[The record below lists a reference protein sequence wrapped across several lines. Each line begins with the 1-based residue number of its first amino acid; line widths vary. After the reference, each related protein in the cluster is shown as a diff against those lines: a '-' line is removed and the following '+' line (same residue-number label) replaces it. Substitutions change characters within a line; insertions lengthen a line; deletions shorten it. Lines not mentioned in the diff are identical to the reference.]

1 MNQKIET
8 GKKKKQTFKTRW
20 LKQQNETAWRKD
32 SWAANQKCL
41 YLPIPLQGVCWGGS
55 LLLQNFKSCRAQNFF
70 ALPGEWWLAS
80 DPSCKRKASELY
92 SLSPRSYSFLLLIIC
107 FPNVLFQNQAFFA
120 LLRYGGKIWTLE
132 ESSDEWVEA
141 DSGGEKH
148 PDPKC
153 QLKFLGGFCEDG
165 KVN

>member
-20 LKQQNETAWRKD
+20 LKHQNETAWRKE

-92 SLSPRSYSFLLLIIC
+92 SLSSRSYSFLLLIIY
-107 FPNVLFQNQAFFA
+107 FPNVLFQNQAFFCTFKVWWKNMDV
-120 LLRYGGKIWTLE
+120 RR
-132 ESSDEWVEA
+132 EA

-153 QLKFLGGFCEDG
+153 QLRFLGGFFVRTV
-165 KVN
+165 KQI